1 MFNRKA
7 HWENV
12 YETKSPLEVS
22 WYQKTP
28 ALSLEL
34 IDNANLKKD
43 ASIIDVGGGT
53 SVLVDNLYN
62 QGYTNLAVLD
72 ISKKALEHAQQR
84 LGNAAQQIH
93 WYEADI
99 TEFDSPQTFD
109 LWHDR
114 AVFHFLIQAAD
125 RQSYIKNLK
134 AALKPNGHLIVAA
147 FAIGGSEKCSGL
159 DIVQYDA
166 NKLLNELGK
175 SFELLEQHSE
185 LHLTPAHKEQAFSFF
200 HLRYNP

>member
-28 ALSLEL
+28 SLSLTL
-34 IDNANLKKD
+34 IEHAQLYKD
-43 ASIIDVGGGT
+43 AAIIDVGGGA
-53 SVLVDNLYN
+53 SMLVDHLYD
-62 QGYTNLAVLD
+62 QSYTNLAVLD

-84 LGNAAQQIH
+84 LGKAAQKIH

-99 TEFDSPQTFD
+99 TEFKCPQTFD

-114 AVFHFLIQAAD
+114 AVFHFLTHPAD
-125 RQSYIKNLK
+125 RQNYIKNLK
-134 AALKPNGHLIVAA
+134 TVLKPKGQLIVAA
-147 FAIGGSEKCSGL
+147 FALGGPEKCSGL

-166 NKLLNELGK
+166 KKLLNVLGEA
-175 SFELLEQHSE
+175 FELLEQHSE

-200 HLRYNP
+200 RLRYSA